1 MRVSLDSP
9 LAIQIADIDE
19 RKGMTP
25 QSDTAGYTVLIPSL
39 AADVPLANEWRETT
53 LVNHVRKALAWG
65 RFPGW
70 EQYEK
75 RPTKRL
81 AALTVDLEPIQA
93 GGCLVIRLPLPRMF
107 LGRVVR
113 NRRTKSMKCL
123 HRFAMV
129 VPLAAAMLFAQAPA
143 QDPAGQS
150 KDKEKE
156 ATQATPPA
164 QSETS
169 RTAGQ
174 ADAASSKTVTG
185 TIVDASCNQASALT
199 AAGGTNSKAKSD
211 VLKHCQPTA
220 STKSYALLTDD
231 GNFLT
236 LDDTGN
242 SQVAT
247 QFSEKKKNMK
257 ASVTGTVEGNTLK
270 VQSLTKM

>member
-1 MRVSLDSP
+1 
-9 LAIQIADIDE
+9 
-19 RKGMTP
+19 
-25 QSDTAGYTVLIPSL
+25 
-39 AADVPLANEWRETT
+39 
-53 LVNHVRKALAWG
+53 
-65 RFPGW
+65 
-70 EQYEK
+70 
-75 RPTKRL
+75 
-81 AALTVDLEPIQA
+81 
-93 GGCLVIRLPLPRMF
+93 
-107 LGRVVR
+107 
-113 NRRTKSMKCL
+113 MKYL

-129 VPLAAAMLFAQAPA
+129 VPLATAMLFAQAPA

-150 KDKEKE
+150 KDKSKD
-156 ATQATPPA
+156 ASQATAPA
-164 QSETS
+164 QSDTG

-174 ADAASSKTVTG
+174 ADAAGSKTYTG

-199 AAGGTNSKAKSD
+199 ASPTNSKAKSD

-242 SQVAT
+242 SQVTA

-257 ASVTGTVEGNTLK
+257 ASVTGTAEGNTLK